1 MAESLRLTA
10 QPGVFYAEAQAGQ
23 RPLEQ
28 VADPDNGMDYP
39 SMIYDGA
46 FSDARHY
53 GTPKALGEERIDQ
66 IRALEIARAFVGEE
80 RVDRVEAAPDSGGTL
95 ASYGVTL
102 TLNDG
107 VVLNAE
113 VTRQERCCGWCRS
126 MLPLP
131 PR

>member
-10 QPGVFYAEAQAGQ
+10 QPGVFYAEAQAAQ

-66 IRALEIARAFVGEE
+66 PGDGDRQRLCGSGRVG
-80 RVDRVEAAPDSGGTL
+80 RVEAARTAEARWP
-95 ASYGVTL
+95 VT
-102 TLNDG
+102 
-107 VVLNAE
+107 E
-113 VTRQERCCGWCRS
+113 
-126 MLPLP
+126 
-131 PR
+131 